1 MIKHVT
7 KDQTK
12 KIMTV
17 TVGKMRTQRFLGR
30 QFSYTSGLFNNVF
43 LKTVRFLIC
52 DVRFDQMLHIFLCF
66 QLLGISSPQIT
77 Y

>member
-1 MIKHVT
+1 
-7 KDQTK
+7 
-12 KIMTV
+12 MTV

-30 QFSYTSGLFNNVF
+30 QFSYTFGLFNSVYNVF